1 MFPILPFRLGSSQ
14 NFFDQLKVHSNMLP
28 IHPPQVSRVRDRE
41 VHERVRETWP
51 HSHME
56 TLARDP
62 YTKGD
67 SISYPLLSHERDHQ
81 RIAYQDMTTIQREEI
96 PRERYLTEKEY
107 RTFGLQGDRRNL
119 TPPSHIAPTLET
131 YQRDYEREH
140 LLRQPD
146 HMYRDAVSAHRET
159 IRADP
164 LYLNEREYQAYGLV
178 GRHELP
184 SSVPVATAA
193 SATALGSYTND
204 PYYAY
209 HYGASSVDPY
219 DPNLRRQE
227 VPSGSYPVGGAYSTE
242 IAHLRHTESDQV
254 EGLYSTYAADAP
266 PPYNR
271 TQHYQGTRPEAG
283 NVPVSSRYSF
293 ACLSFPPQWLNL
305 HLSWTENVI
314 ALSPIVGHKF
324 SESQT
329 RITKGNE
336 EEEEEEEGGLQ
347 RVALGS
353 RLW

>member
-1 MFPILPFRLGSSQ
+1 
-14 NFFDQLKVHSNMLP
+14 MLP

-107 RTFGLQGDRRNL
+107 RAFGLQGERRNF

-131 YQRDYEREH
+131 YRGVYEREHLLRHPDHMYRDEH

-146 HMYRDAVSAHRET
+146 HMYRDVVSAHRET

-193 SATALGSYTND
+193 SATSTALGSYTND

-209 HYGASSVDPY
+209 HYGASSLDPY
-219 DPNLRRQE
+219 DPNLRTQD
-227 VPSGSYPVGGAYSTE
+227 VP
-242 IAHLRHTESDQV
+242 D
-254 EGLYSTYAADAP
+254 
-266 PPYNR
+266 
-271 TQHYQGTRPEAG
+271 
-283 NVPVSSRYSF
+283 
-293 ACLSFPPQWLNL
+293 
-305 HLSWTENVI
+305 
-314 ALSPIVGHKF
+314 
-324 SESQT
+324 
-329 RITKGNE
+329 
-336 EEEEEEEGGLQ
+336 
-347 RVALGS
+347 
-353 RLW
+353 

>member
-1 MFPILPFRLGSSQ
+1 
-14 NFFDQLKVHSNMLP
+14 
-28 IHPPQVSRVRDRE
+28 
-41 VHERVRETWP
+41 
-51 HSHME
+51 
-56 TLARDP
+56 
-62 YTKGD
+62 
-67 SISYPLLSHERDHQ
+67 
-81 RIAYQDMTTIQREEI
+81 MTTIQREEI

-193 SATALGSYTND
+193 SATSTALGSYTND

-209 HYGASSVDPY
+209 HYGASSLDPY
-219 DPNLRRQE
+219 DPNLRTQE
-227 VPSGSYPVGGAYSTE
+227 DPSGSYPVGRTYPTE

-266 PPYNR
+266 RTYNR
-271 TQHYQGTRPEAG
+271 TQHYQGTLPEAG
-283 NVPVSSRYSF
+283 SVPVSSRYSF

-305 HLSWTENVI
+305 HLSWIEYVI

-336 EEEEEEEGGLQ
+336 EEEEEEEEEEGLQ

-353 RLW
+353 RHW